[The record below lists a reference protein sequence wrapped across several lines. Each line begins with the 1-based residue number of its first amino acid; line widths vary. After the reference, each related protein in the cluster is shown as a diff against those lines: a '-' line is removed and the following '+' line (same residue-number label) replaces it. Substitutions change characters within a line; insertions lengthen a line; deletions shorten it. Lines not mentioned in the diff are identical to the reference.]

1 MSQYRKGYIFEKK
14 TNAYIQEL
22 LSKFNKLKF
31 YAIESRGSKGTADI
45 IFGLYNE
52 KNDSRTWFG
61 VQCKR
66 GYVSLPEKKREIV
79 KSLREYGM
87 QLFYSTPMKEKKTLI
102 EIYPD
107 LSDWVKEWVNTD

>member
-14 TNAYIQEL
+14 TNAYVQEL
-22 LSKFNKLKF
+22 LSEFNYLKF

-45 IFGLYNE
+45 VFGLFN
-52 KNDSRTWFG
+52 KKKGSRIWFG
-61 VQCKR
+61 LQCKR
-66 GYVSLPEKKREIV
+66 GYVSLPEKNREIK
-79 KSLREYGM
+79 KSLDEYGM

-107 LSDWVKEWVNTD
+107 LSDWVMEWLNKD

>member
-45 IFGLYNE
+45 IFGLFNE

-79 KSLREYGM
+79 K
-87 QLFYSTPMKEKKTLI
+87 TCT
-102 EIYPD
+102 
-107 LSDWVKEWVNTD
+107 

>member
-14 TNAYIQEL
+14 TNAYVQEL
-22 LSKFNKLKF
+22 LSEFNNLKF

-45 IFGLYNE
+45 IFGLFNK
-52 KNDSRTWFG
+52 KNGARTWFG
-61 VQCKR
+61 LQCKR
-66 GYVSLPEKKREIV
+66 GYVSLPEKNREIK
-79 KSLREYGM
+79 KSLDDYGM

-107 LSDWVKEWVNTD
+107 LSDWVMNWLDKA

>member
-22 LSKFNKLKF
+22 LSKFNNLKF

-45 IFGLYNE
+45 IFGLFNE
-52 KNDSRTWFG
+52 KNNSRTWFG

-79 KSLREYGM
+79 KSLDEYGM

>member
-79 KSLREYGM
+79 KSLGEYGM